1 MAVIKYRQPI
11 IYDDDSRRY
20 NILSPTSTD
29 DTRTVSEVIRIDSSA
44 IHVPGLLS
52 TAEDNQL
59 TTDSESKL
67 YLAEGLLHV
76 KEQKAA
82 AESGGSFVA
91 NAWRVRPINTVA
103 YNTISGASL
112 DPELYQITLPA
123 GSYWVSGWAA
133 GFNVGQHQTMLYN
146 VTASEALLPGSNEF
160 AADAMQT
167 DSVVNGAIKLIDT
180 TTIDFRHIVS
190 LGGSLGMGFTP
201 DNGLPS
207 IFAELSIRR
216 I

>member
-1 MAVIKYRQPI
+1 MTEIKYRQPI
-11 IYDDDSRRY
+11 VYDEDNRQY
-20 NILSPTSTD
+20 NILLSTSTD
-29 DTRTVSEVIRIDSSA
+29 VTRTTSEVIRIDSSA

-82 AESGGSFVA
+82 AESGGSFIA
-91 NAWRVRPINTVA
+91 NTWQVRPINTVA
-103 YNTISGASL
+103 YNTIAGATL
-112 DPELYQITLPA
+112 EPELYQITLPA
-123 GSYWVSGWAA
+123 GSYWISGWAA

-146 VTASEALLPGSNEF
+146 VTASAALLPGSNEF

-167 DSVVNGAIKLIDT
+167 DSVVNGVIKLTDT
-180 TTIDFRHIVS
+180 TVIDFRHIVS